1 MRMVSLGSKW
11 ILGCTA
17 FGLFALCATH
27 SGAAPNDPGVRPA
40 ARESRA
46 GLVSRSILRLQM
58 VDAFRTDRGSFLPT
72 TRPENAFEDLGSRGH
87 REARG
92 HREVRGN
99 HPGRGVPSHQDGR
112 DEVDLLAVV
121 GAGGSEGAGAVT
133 PIPEPSSLFLLAAG
147 AGLVAYAAR
156 RRFA

>member
-11 ILGCTA
+11 ILGCMA
-17 FGLFALCATH
+17 FGLFALCAPH
-27 SGAAPNDPGVRPA
+27 AFAAPNDPGVRPS
-40 ARESRA
+40 ARQSRA

-72 TRPENAFEDLGSRGH
+72 GPEIAFEDLGSRGH

-92 HREVRGN
+92 SHR
-99 HPGRGVPSHQDGR
+99 GRGVPSHQDAR

-121 GAGGSEGAGAVT
+121 GAGGSEGGGAVT

-156 RRFA
+156 RKFA